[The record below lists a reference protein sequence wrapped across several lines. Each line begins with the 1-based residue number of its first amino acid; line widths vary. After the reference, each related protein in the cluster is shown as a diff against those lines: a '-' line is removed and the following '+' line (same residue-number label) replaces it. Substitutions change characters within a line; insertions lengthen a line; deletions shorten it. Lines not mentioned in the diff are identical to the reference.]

1 MKPCHFVFLSIDFR
15 KGERVERREGERGT
29 GGEHEQCVPIAGVR
43 TTLLSFKCFVAGRE
57 FERRMGDEH

>member
-15 KGERVERREGERGT
+15 KENVGKGERVREAAERSMSGAPVAGGT
-29 GGEHEQCVPIAGVR
+29 TMP
-43 TTLLSFKCFVAGRE
+43 LSFKCFVAGRE